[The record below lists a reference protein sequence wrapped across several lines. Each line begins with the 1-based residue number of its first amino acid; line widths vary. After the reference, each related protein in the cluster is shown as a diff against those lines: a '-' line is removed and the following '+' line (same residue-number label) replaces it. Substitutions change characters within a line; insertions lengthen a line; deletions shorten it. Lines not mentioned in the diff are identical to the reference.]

1 MNNTTL
7 VPPQP
12 VPSAPLAMIP
22 QAITASLDGS
32 RIFTSVAQEAGHV
45 LARAERAT
53 ARPGP
58 GDRRSSPA
66 PLLKRSEGSTP

>member
-1 MNNTTL
+1 MNNTAL

-12 VPSAPLAMIP
+12 VPSAPLAVIT

-32 RIFTSVAQEAGHV
+32 RRFTIAAQEAGHV
-45 LARAERAT
+45 LARADRAA

-58 GDRRSSPA
+58 GERRSSPA